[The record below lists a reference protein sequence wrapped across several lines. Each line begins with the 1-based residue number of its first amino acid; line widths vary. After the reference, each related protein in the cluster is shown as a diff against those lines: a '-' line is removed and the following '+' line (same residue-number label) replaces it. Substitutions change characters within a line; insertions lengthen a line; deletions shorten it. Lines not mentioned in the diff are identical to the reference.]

1 MGIRRTSVIA
11 CMTAGLWLGACSSD
25 AKTSTTGSTAA
36 TTTTQAG
43 LIAATTTAGSAAA
56 PAATTTTAASGA
68 TATTTRNTTTRN
80 TTTGSTTTASTTT
93 ASTTAARVVTSPSD
107 NVKLGDSGSGVKQI
121 QTALKAQGYAV
132 TVDGTFG
139 PKTDT
144 AVKAFQKKNGL
155 KQDGVV
161 GPKTWAKLSGSGTT
175 TTTIKSSGSTATT
188 SVATSTSIKG

>member
-43 LIAATTTAGSAAA
+43 LIAA
-56 PAATTTTAASGA
+56 
-68 TATTTRNTTTRN
+68 
-80 TTTGSTTTASTTT
+80 TTT